1 MINNGIFCRMQAG
14 YPILL
19 GVRLQR
25 ALDLCVR
32 RAVSYTFII
41 MSSLPLYIIRWRKFC
56 FSLIEGAFGLNSS
69 LIEGAFG
76 LNSSLIKGTSW
87 RKTSLIKGFFVYI
100 IFEEFCNYE

>member
-1 MINNGIFCRMQAG
+1 MITNGIFCRMQAG

-25 ALDLCVR
+25 ALDLCATR
-32 RAVSYTFII
+32 RQLHLYNNVVS
-41 MSSLPLYIIRWRKFC
+41 PLIYIIRWRKFC
-56 FSLIEGAFGLNSS
+56 FS